1 MLSNSV
7 KKPDPRTV
15 RTLKSLQAALNELLT
30 EKEFA
35 KITVQDITERAGVN
49 RATFYDRFTDK
60 YDLLNYSVRE
70 EFQARLANRLPD
82 SPLLTMDNLRILT
95 LTVCEFLGGF
105 IGHCAPTGQRD
116 DRFMM
121 VQQVQFSMNDA
132 ILSWAKRSLLPGGRS
147 PVSPETIATVS
158 SFAIF
163 GAVLEW
169 ARTGRKLPP
178 ERLTEQVVTL
188 LATGVGVY
196 LVAPA

>member
-1 MLSNSV
+1 MLANEV
-7 KKPDPRTV
+7 RKIDPRTA
-15 RTLKSLQAALNELLT
+15 RTLKSLQASLNELLM

-70 EFQARLANRLPD
+70 AFQARLADRLPEL
-82 SPLLTMDNLRILT
+82 PLLTIDNLRILT
-95 LTVCEFLGGF
+95 LTVGEFLGGF
-105 IGHCAPTGQRD
+105 MGHCAPGDQRD
-116 DRFMM
+116 DRFIM
-121 VQQVQFSMNDA
+121 VRQVQSSMYEA
-132 ILSWAKRSLLPGGRS
+132 ILAWANRSVLPGGRS
-147 PVSPETIATVS
+147 PVSSETIATVS

-163 GAVLEW
+163 GVVFQW
-169 ARTGRKLPP
+169 AESGRKLSL